1 MRFHMSATDD
11 TYKHWQDI
19 AEQLGLPAEPAR
31 PPANVAEPGPPAAP
45 PQPTEPAPL
54 SVEDRRE
61 FVANAAS
68 ENEPRREAVETETLA
83 GREAASELEERHPS
97 RG

>member
-19 AEQLGLPAEPAR
+19 AEQLGLPAEPAP
-31 PPANVAEPGPPAAP
+31 PPANVAEPEPRAAP

-61 FVANAAS
+61 FVPNAAS
-68 ENEPRREAVETETLA
+68 EKEPRRKAVETEALG
-83 GREAASELEERHPS
+83 GREEGSALGGRPP
-97 RG
+97 RR